1 MITLI
6 FYICIIKKLYVVFL
20 GIISNNS
27 MEFLKIYLENIIF
40 SFTAA
45 FESNFHLSNNQWK
58 FELQPDTWF
67 IECFMKEESP
77 RTLKIN

>member
-45 FESNFHLSNNQWK
+45 FESNFHLSNNQ
-58 FELQPDTWF
+58 
-67 IECFMKEESP
+67 
-77 RTLKIN
+77 